1 MAKDLGLAMATA
13 EASKSSVP
21 LGSLARNLYRVH
33 EQTQGAGRLDFSS
46 IQRLYKPKLV
56 GEQ

>member
-1 MAKDLGLAMATA
+1 MATA

-21 LGSLARNLYRVH
+21 LGSLAKNLYRVH
-33 EQTQGAGRLDFSS
+33 EQTHGAGRLDFSS
-46 IQRLYKPKLV
+46 IQWLYKPQLA